1 MDIKRFLE
9 KLSSST
15 PTPGG
20 GSASALAG
28 ALSASL
34 IAMVA
39 GLTSE
44 KKGMKELKRKA
55 LTLQGK
61 LFEAVSGDAASYDR
75 VIKAYR
81 LRKETEKERRNRQR
95 AIQRA
100 YRNATVPPRLVCQ
113 HSIELLDYCQFL
125 ILNGR
130 PSAISDVGAAAF
142 LADTALKGGL
152 LNIGINLT
160 YLRDKGF
167 AKKMN
172 QLRQRLDKRRGLLI
186 KRIEKL
192 LQKNLPI

>member
-1 MDIKRFLE
+1 
-9 KLSSST
+9 
-15 PTPGG
+15 
-20 GSASALAG
+20 
-28 ALSASL
+28 
-34 IAMVA
+34 MVA

-44 KKGMKELKRKA
+44 KKGMKELRRRA
-55 LTLQGK
+55 LALQGK
-61 LFEAVSGDAASYDR
+61 LFKAVSEDAASYDR

-160 YLRDKGF
+160 SLRDKGF

-172 QLRQRLDKRRGLLI
+172 QLRQRLDKKRGLLI

>member
-1 MDIKRFLE
+1 MRRFLE
-9 KLSSST
+9 KLSSDT

-61 LFEAVSGDAASYDR
+61 LFEAVSEDAASYDK
-75 VIKAYR
+75 VIEAYR
-81 LRKETEKERRNRQR
+81 LRKKTEKERRNRQR

-100 YRNATVPPRLVCQ
+100 YRNATVPPRLVSQ
-113 HSIELLDYCQFL
+113 HSIELLDSCQFL

-130 PSAISDVGAAAF
+130 PSAITDVGVAAF

-152 LNIGINLT
+152 LNIKINLT
-160 YLRDKGF
+160 SIRDKGF
-167 AKKMN
+167 VNKMN
-172 QLRQRLDKRRGLLI
+172 QLRQRLDKRRGRLI
-186 KRIEKL
+186 KRIERL

>member
-1 MDIKRFLE
+1 VDLKKFLAQ
-9 KLSSST
+9 LSSDT

-55 LTLQGK
+55 FTLQGK
-61 LFEAVSGDAASYDR
+61 LYKAISEDAASYDK
-75 VIKAYR
+75 VIEAYR
-81 LRKETEKERRNRQR
+81 LKKETEKERRNRQR

-100 YRNATVPPRLVCQ
+100 YRNATVPPRLVSQ

-130 PSAISDVGAAAF
+130 PSAITDVGVAAF

-160 YLRDKGF
+160 SIKDKGF
-167 AKKMN
+167 VTKMN
-172 QLRQRLDKRRGLLI
+172 QLRQRLDKRRGRLI

>member
-1 MDIKRFLE
+1 MEIKRFLE
-9 KLSSST
+9 QLSSDT

-39 GLTSE
+39 GLTSG
-44 KKGMKELKRKA
+44 KKGMDGLRKKA

-61 LFEAVSGDAASYDR
+61 LYKAISEDAASYDK
-75 VIKAYR
+75 VIEAYR
-81 LRKETEKERRNRQR
+81 LKKETEKERRVRQK
-95 AIQRA
+95 AIQSA

-113 HSIELLDYCQFL
+113 HGLELLEGCQTL

-130 PSAISDVGAAAF
+130 PSAITDVGVAAF

-160 YLRDKGF
+160 SVRDEGF
-167 AKKMN
+167 VRKMN
-172 QLRQRLDKRRGLLI
+172 QLRHRMDKKRGRLM
-186 KRIEKL
+186 KRIENL
-192 LQKNLPI
+192 LREALPI

>member
-1 MDIKRFLE
+1 MEVKRFLE
-9 KLSSST
+9 KLSSNT

-55 LTLQGK
+55 LALQGK
-61 LFEAVSGDAASYDR
+61 LFKAVSEDAASYDK
-75 VIKAYR
+75 VIEAYR
-81 LRKETEKERRNRQR
+81 LKKETEKERRNRQR
-95 AIQRA
+95 AIQKA
-100 YRNATVPPRLVCQ
+100 YRNATVPPRLVSQ
-113 HSIELLDYCQFL
+113 RSIELLDCCQIL

-130 PSAISDVGAAAF
+130 PSAITDVGVAAF
-142 LADTALKGGL
+142 LADSALKGGL
-152 LNIGINLT
+152 LNIEINLT
-160 YLRDKGF
+160 SIRDKGF
-167 AKKMN
+167 VKRMN
-172 QLRQRLDKRRGLLI
+172 QLRQRLDKRRGRLI

>member
-1 MDIKRFLE
+1 MDMRHFLE
-9 KLSSST
+9 KLSSDT

-44 KKGMKELKRKA
+44 KKGMKELRRKA
-55 LTLQGK
+55 FTLQGK
-61 LFEAVSGDAASYDR
+61 LYKAISEDAASYDK
-75 VIKAYR
+75 VIEAYR
-81 LRKETEKERRNRQR
+81 LKKETEKERRIRQIT
-95 AIQRA
+95 IQRA
-100 YRNATVPPRLVCQ
+100 YRNATVPPHLVCQ
-113 HSIELLDYCQFL
+113 HSIELLDCCQTL

-130 PSAISDVGAAAF
+130 PSAITDVGVAAF

-160 YLRDKGF
+160 SIRNKGF
-167 AKKMN
+167 VKKMN
-172 QLRQRLDKRRGLLI
+172 QLRQRLDKRRGRLI
-186 KRIEKL
+186 RRIENL
-192 LQKNLPI
+192 LRETLPI